1 MKISGRGW
9 RAGCL
14 AFLLSGLAAGLPS
27 SALAQGTAGAARE
40 GVARET
46 PAPAATDLSPAPAA
60 PKFDVLQRL
69 EEQLNQAFKRF
80 SKKNDSA
87 GPGNEIPLRRQ
98 SPVVTSQSNGKAQ
111 DTLDRK
117 KNWGFMNLEEM
128 MGLPPREEAMDGMN
142 PGRDK
147 KSKGSLIERYYENLG
162 KKSSGLDSSLKST
175 DRSFGNSDQTKEDDS
190 LPPRLR
196 ETQNNLRK
204 LLNSDGSGRFF
215 ESTPERGSMSDI
227 FGLGNGG
234 MSVANQE
241 IAHRA
246 YMDQYRDVLGISAPG
261 TDAGKLLD
269 PLSSAGA
276 KTPLSAGSP
285 LGVTGPTAGSGG
297 GLGQLGAINPV
308 LTPRGPEDVNTRPLN
323 QWNPMYTPPRI
334 ESKPTPVQRPTWE
347 APRRKF

>member
-1 MKISGRGW
+1 M
-9 RAGCL
+9 
-14 AFLLSGLAAGLPS
+14 
-27 SALAQGTAGAARE
+27 
-40 GVARET
+40 
-46 PAPAATDLSPAPAA
+46 
-60 PKFDVLQRL
+60 
-69 EEQLNQAFKRF
+69 
-80 SKKNDSA
+80 
-87 GPGNEIPLRRQ
+87 PLRRQ
-98 SPVVTSQSNGKAQ
+98 SPTATSQSNGKAQ
-111 DTLDRK
+111 DILDRK

-128 MGLPPREEAMDGMN
+128 MGLPPREETMDGMN
-142 PGRDK
+142 QGRDK

-162 KKSSGLDSSLKST
+162 KKSSGQDSSLKPT
-175 DRSFGNSDQTKEDDS
+175 DKSLGNSDQTKEDDS

-215 ESTPERGSMSDI
+215 DSTPERGSMSDI

-234 MSVANQE
+234 MSAANQE

-246 YMDQYRDVLGISAPG
+246 YMDQYRDVLGMTAPG

-285 LGVTGPTAGSGG
+285 LGTTGAGSVSGSR
-297 GLGQLGAINPV
+297 LGQLGTINPV
-308 LTPRGPEDVNTRPLN
+308 LTPKGPEDVNTRALN
-323 QWNPMYTPPRI
+323 QWNPMYTPPKT
-334 ESKPTPVQRPTWE
+334 ESQPLPAQRPNWD